1 MQLLIHKK
9 LYLRI
14 VINYYQMQKLLTLF
28 FIGLLL
34 ISCKNETKK
43 ESITENQDEISY
55 ASFGKEIIADDAI
68 AASSMAQHYKTMKPG
83 DSIDSKIIGKVNEVC
98 QAKGCW
104 MNVDLGDG
112 NQVLVKFKDYGF
124 FVPKDIAGKEIIMN
138 GKAFIDEMPVDE
150 QRHFAEDAGKTPEE
164 IAAITEPKK
173 TYSFEADG
181 VLLIQ

>member
-9 LYLRI
+9 LYLRYLL
-14 VINYYQMQKLLTLF
+14 NYYEMQKLLTLL

-34 ISCKNETKK
+34 FSCKNESKK
-43 ESITENQDEISY
+43 ESEAIIKQEISY

-68 AASSMAQHYKTMKPG
+68 AASSMIQHYEIMKIG

-98 QAKGCW
+98 QSKGCW
-104 MNVDLGDG
+104 MKVDLDDG

-124 FVPKDIAGKEIIMN
+124 FMPKDVAGKEVIIN
-138 GKAFIDEMPVDE
+138 GKAFVEEMPVDE
-150 QRHFAEDAGKTPEE
+150 QRHYAEDAGKTPEE
-164 IAAITEPKK
+164 IAAITESKR

>member
-9 LYLRI
+9 LYLRN
-14 VINYYQMQKLLTLF
+14 VLNNYEMQKLLTLL
-28 FIGLLL
+28 FIGLLF

-43 ESITENQDEISY
+43 ESEAEVQPEFSY

-68 AASSMAQHYKTMKPG
+68 AVFSMAQHYKTMKVG

-104 MNVDLGDG
+104 MKVDLEEG
-112 NQVLVKFKDYGF
+112 NHIMVKFKDYGF
-124 FVPKDIAGKEIIMN
+124 FMPKDIAGKEVILN
-138 GKAFIDEMPVDE
+138 GKAFVEEMPVEE
-150 QRHFAEDAGKTPEE
+150 QRHYAEDAGKTSEE
-164 IAAITEPKK
+164 IASITQPKR